1 MAQPAQTR
9 RRPAGAAVLAI
20 PLLAVLV
27 LAGVGTAASLRDGS
41 RAERVR
47 GLAPFDEALTTLVQ
61 QLQRERSLS
70 VAAPDTGDGA
80 ALEVARR
87 AVDGAAAAYRDAAV
101 RVDISDRDRRL
112 HQRLDAGLAELA
124 GLGTLR
130 ASVDGPAVAAD
141 PEAAR
146 AGLFRRYTA
155 IVGGL
160 LAVGA
165 EIGLQE
171 AGQDAG
177 LQRAVGAAS
186 MFSRALELAD
196 REREAAA
203 QAAAGV
209 ALDQAERTRL
219 AALGGRQDALLDQFG
234 ALASPAQLQAYGR
247 SFPAAEVE
255 RVGRLR
261 RAVLEG
267 DPGADLA
274 GWSQAATT
282 RVDQMREVERRLT
295 AEVTRLAALA
305 ERTADRRALAYG
317 GVFLLSACAA
327 AVLLVLAPGRARRAR
342 QDPSDWTTRIRE
354 AVPDPGQARHSGQAG
369 APRPVPGSPDPG
381 QAGASR
387 PVPGAPESGG

>member
-47 GLAPFDEALTTLVQ
+47 GLAPFDETLTTLVQ

-70 VAAPDTGDGA
+70 VAGPETDGA
-80 ALEVARR
+80 AAALETARR
-87 AVDGAAAAYRDAAV
+87 AVDDGAAAYRDAAV

-112 HQRLDAGLAELA
+112 HQRLDAGLTELA

-141 PEAAR
+141 PEVAR
-146 AGLFRRYTA
+146 AGVFRRYTA

-177 LQRAVGAAS
+177 LQRAVGAAGV
-186 MFSRALELAD
+186 FSRALELAD

-203 QAAAGV
+203 QAAAGA
-209 ALDQAERTRL
+209 ALDRAERARL

-234 ALASPAQLQAYGR
+234 ALASPGQLQAYGR
-247 SFPAAEVE
+247 SFP
-255 RVGRLR
+255 
-261 RAVLEG
+261 
-267 DPGADLA
+267 
-274 GWSQAATT
+274 
-282 RVDQMREVERRLT
+282 
-295 AEVTRLAALA
+295 
-305 ERTADRRALAYG
+305 
-317 GVFLLSACAA
+317 
-327 AVLLVLAPGRARRAR
+327 
-342 QDPSDWTTRIRE
+342 
-354 AVPDPGQARHSGQAG
+354 
-369 APRPVPGSPDPG
+369 
-381 QAGASR
+381 
-387 PVPGAPESGG
+387 